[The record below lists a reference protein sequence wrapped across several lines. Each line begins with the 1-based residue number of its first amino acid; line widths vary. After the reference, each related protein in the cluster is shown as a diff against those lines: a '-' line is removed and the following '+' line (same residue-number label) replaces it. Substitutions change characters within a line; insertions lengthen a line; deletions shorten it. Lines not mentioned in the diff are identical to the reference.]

1 MVRILL
7 FLLKSLVALLATL
20 GLVLVVVAIGLWFF
34 WQEVRDWR
42 LADDES
48 LPERIVLTLDTAEGL
63 REGPSQ
69 GPLGLPG
76 LDGTP
81 SLNQVLEALELGAE
95 DPRVEGVVLRL
106 GYGALSPA
114 QAQELRGAILRFRE
128 SGRFAM
134 GFAESFGEAGD
145 GNEHYHLATGLEE
158 IWLQPSGD
166 LDLLGYRLE
175 QPFLRDLLDDWD
187 LRVQVDQREDWK
199 GLVDLATRRE
209 LAEPVRENLQA
220 VVDSHYE
227 QLAAAVS
234 EGRGLSPV
242 EAADRIDEG
251 PYTAEAALEA
261 GLVDRLDYRDR
272 FEAAALDAAGDAAG
286 DAADLVGLQD
296 YLDGASEPAADAA
309 TIALLYLEGPLR
321 LGGETEGLAPGVTG
335 AEALVGQLR
344 EAAEDA
350 EIDAVVLRIDSP
362 GGSPVASDMLWRA
375 VQQVRE
381 AGKPVAISLGSV
393 AASGGYYVAVAG
405 QPLLAQGGS
414 LIGSIGVAGG
424 KPVLADFWP
433 HLGLSWD
440 GVQAGRNA
448 GIWSINRDFTPEQ
461 WEHFQASLDRTY
473 ADFTAKVAEGR
484 GLEGAALAAVV
495 GGRVFTGEQ
504 ALALGLVDELGSL
517 REAATAA
524 AREAGLEP
532 DRPLVLLDYAER
544 GRSFGA
550 LLTDLLRGELSGRTA
565 GEVQALRLLVELQA
579 LLRPLQQAL
588 APFAADPRERV
599 LQAPAL
605 GSRE

>member
-20 GLVLVVVAIGLWFF
+20 GLVLVAVAVGLWFF

-42 LADDES
+42 LADEEA
-48 LPERIVLTLDTAEGL
+48 LPERMVLTLDTADGL

-69 GPLGLPG
+69 GPFGLPG

-81 SLNQVLEALELGAE
+81 SLNQVLDALERGAE

-114 QAQELRGAILRFRE
+114 RAQELRSALLRFRE
-128 SGRFAM
+128 SGRFAW

-145 GNEHYHLATGLEE
+145 GNEHYHLATGLDA

-166 LDLLGYRLE
+166 LDLLGYQLE
-175 QPFLRDLLDDWD
+175 QPFLRELLDDWD
-187 LRVQVDQREDWK
+187 LRVEADQRAEWK
-199 GLVDLATRRE
+199 GLVDLVNRRE
-209 LAEPVRENLQA
+209 LSEPVRENLQA

-227 QLAAAVS
+227 QLAAAVA
-234 EGRGLSPV
+234 EGRGLSTA
-242 EAADRIDEG
+242 EAATRIDEG

-272 FEAAALDAAGDAAG
+272 FEAAALEAAEAG
-286 DAADLVGLQD
+286 AGLVGLRD
-296 YLDGASEPAADAA
+296 YLDGAPELAADAA
-309 TIALLYLEGPLR
+309 TVALLYLEGPLR
-321 LGGETEGLAPGVTG
+321 LGGESDGLAPGVTG

-344 EAAEDA
+344 DVAEDE

-362 GGSPVASDMLWRA
+362 GGSPVASDMVWRA
-375 VQQVRE
+375 VQQVR
-381 AGKPVAISLGSV
+381 AGGKPVAVSLGSV

-405 QPLLAQGGS
+405 RPILAQGGS
-414 LIGSIGVAGG
+414 LTGSIGVAGG

-448 GIWSINRDFTPEQ
+448 GIWSTNRDFTPEQ
-461 WEHFQASLDRTY
+461 WERFQASLDRTY
-473 ADFTAKVAEGR
+473 ADFTAKVAAGR
-484 GLEGAALAAVV
+484 DLEGAALEAVV

-504 ALALGLVDELGSL
+504 ALALGLVDELGGL
-517 REAATAA
+517 REAAAAA

-544 GRSFGA
+544 GRGFGA
-550 LLTDLLRGELSGRTA
+550 LLTDLLRGELAGSAA
-565 GEVQALRLLVELQA
+565 GEGEVLRLLIELRS
-579 LLRPLQQAL
+579 LLRPLSQVL
-588 APFAADPRERV
+588 APLSADPREKL

-605 GSRE
+605 GSGE